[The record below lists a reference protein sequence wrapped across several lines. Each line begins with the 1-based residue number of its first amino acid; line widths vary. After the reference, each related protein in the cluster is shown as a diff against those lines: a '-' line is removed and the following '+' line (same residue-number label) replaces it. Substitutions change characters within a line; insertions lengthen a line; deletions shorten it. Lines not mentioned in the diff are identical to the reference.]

1 METKVLG
8 TAAKLRMIKKEDK
21 PFLNSPHKSGEMKT
35 RHSKV
40 QFPLTFT
47 FTCACT
53 NYKMQLYGDFILN
66 NGPLKINVQE
76 RPYTPPHYIHTQRG
90 MLAASFQTTPQCPWE
105 VMTTD

>member
-76 RPYTPPHYIHTQRG
+76 RPYTPPPLHTYTERHVS
-90 MLAASFQTTPQCPWE
+90 SFLPDNST
-105 VMTTD
+105 VSLGGDDH